1 MLHKRNIVILIAL
14 ALLVIGGFFLW
25 RKYSIP
31 KDAQKLTLT
40 QAARMGE
47 FTQQKLLVQI
57 SRPKG
62 TADNVK
68 GRYERGDIV
77 LVADADKEFS
87 ATEKSIFLIIKMD
100 LTPKQ
105 KEILTLSMVK
115 DTGEKD
121 EDNRPVEET
130 LKRRKFYVDLKAVG
144 IADEDEG
151 GKEITDKS
159 FEWSILKQKEI
170 HHVK

>member
-1 MLHKRNIVILIAL
+1 
-14 ALLVIGGFFLW
+14 
-25 RKYSIP
+25 
-31 KDAQKLTLT
+31 
-40 QAARMGE
+40 
-47 FTQQKLLVQI
+47 
-57 SRPKG
+57 
-62 TADNVK
+62 
-68 GRYERGDIV
+68 
-77 LVADADKEFS
+77 
-87 ATEKSIFLIIKMD
+87 MD

-170 HHVK
+170 HPVK